1 MEAKMEQEKRDE
13 TKNKK
18 LNQLA
23 WIGALVWVVSVL
35 LQQISGIFGIIT
47 AASFFIG
54 LTAFLQI
61 KKTNERGRFLAFLTM
76 ILGGISLVGVLSAV
90 LSVILLAL

>member
-1 MEAKMEQEKRDE
+1 MEQEKRDE